1 MFIYIS
7 PLATEKADITCM
19 LFNVKFSQ
27 IFWSLNN

>member
-7 PLATEKADITCM
+7 PLATEKADIICM
-19 LFNVKFSQ
+19 LFNAKFSQ